1 MMNTPNNLKYTKSHE
16 WIKIENNTA
25 IEGITDFAQSELSD
39 IAFVELPE
47 VGSTVKQ
54 GESMGTIEAVKAVS
68 DLIAGVSG
76 EVIEV
81 NEILKN
87 SPDKINTSPFGE
99 GWIVKIKVS
108 NSDEAKNLMNS
119 AEYIK
124 HCENSHH

>member
-1 MMNTPNNLKYTKSHE
+1 MNTPNNLKYTKSHE

-47 VGSTVKQ
+47 VGSKVKQ

-81 NEILKN
+81 NEMLKN
-87 SPDKINTSPFGE
+87 APDKINTSPFGE

-108 NSDEAKNLMNS
+108 NPDEAKNLMDS